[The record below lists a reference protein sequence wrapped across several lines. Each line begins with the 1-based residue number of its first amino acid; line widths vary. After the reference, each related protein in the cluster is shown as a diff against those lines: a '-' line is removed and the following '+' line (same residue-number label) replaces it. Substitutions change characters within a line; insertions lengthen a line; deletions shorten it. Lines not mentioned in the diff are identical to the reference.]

1 MAGETDLL
9 TYLVFLIVA
18 SRLYDSMSLALQNLA
33 ATFNAKLQIE
43 RMRQIEE
50 QPIQTGADH
59 CNPNGYDIAFDHV
72 SFAYNEDEGVLR
84 DASFTARQGEVT
96 ALVGP
101 SGGGKST
108 EAKLAARFW
117 DINAGR
123 VSLGGVDVTAVE
135 PEALLKY

>member
-1 MAGETDLL
+1 M
-9 TYLVFLIVA
+9 
-18 SRLYDSMSLALQNLA
+18 
-33 ATFNAKLQIE
+33 
-43 RMRQIEE
+43 
-50 QPIQTGADH
+50 
-59 CNPNGYDIAFDHV
+59 

-117 DINAGR
+117 GINAGR